1 MSTTNI
7 KPSRGK
13 LLIAE
18 PVLDSVYFKKSVILI
33 TDYNDEGS
41 VGFVLNKKIDA
52 FLKDVITDIK
62 SDKFQLFVGG
72 PVAKDSLFFIHNKGE
87 LIKNSTSIGN
97 NLYWGGDFDS
107 IKKFINSGKLTEDDI
122 KFFVGYSG
130 WDANQLERELEEE
143 TWIISDFEKAQALS
157 YRSEDMWRD
166 ALKKLGGDFSLLIN
180 YPDDP
185 TLN

>member
-1 MSTTNI
+1 MSTKKNI
-7 KPSRGK
+7 PNKGN

-18 PVLDSVYFKKSVILI
+18 PLLDSVYFKKSVILL
-33 TDYNDEGS
+33 TDYSDEGS

-52 FLKDVITDIK
+52 FLKDVVEDIH

-72 PVAKDSLFFIHNKGE
+72 PVSKDNLFFIHNKGE
-87 LIKNSTSIGN
+87 IIKNSTPIGN
-97 NLYWGGDFDS
+97 NLYWGGDFS
-107 IKKFINSGKLTEDDI
+107 VIKKLINSGKITEEDI

-130 WDANQLERELEEE
+130 WDANQLTKEIEED
-143 TWIISDFEKAQALS
+143 TWIISDFEKVPVLS
-157 YRSEDMWRD
+157 YSPEDMWRNT
-166 ALKKLGGDFSLLIN
+166 LKKVGGKFSLLIN